1 MVFIIT
7 STIIATILTILIIFG
22 IYKLF
27 KSGIIKLPAKNKPK
41 VKKGIE
47 VEEKETDELIRFIPY
62 VVYSDNTREQISK
75 PLNAHDLDI
84 FLADYISENF
94 K

>member
-1 MVFIIT
+1 MLVSILLT
-7 STIIATILTILIIFG
+7 VIATISTLATIFG

-27 KSGIIKLPAKNKPK
+27 KSGIIKLPVKDKPK
-41 VKKGIE
+41 VMKGIE
-47 VEEKETDELIRFIPY
+47 VDEKDTDELIRYIPY
-62 VVYSDNTREQISK
+62 VVYSDDTRVQISK
-75 PLNAHDLDI
+75 PLNAADLDI